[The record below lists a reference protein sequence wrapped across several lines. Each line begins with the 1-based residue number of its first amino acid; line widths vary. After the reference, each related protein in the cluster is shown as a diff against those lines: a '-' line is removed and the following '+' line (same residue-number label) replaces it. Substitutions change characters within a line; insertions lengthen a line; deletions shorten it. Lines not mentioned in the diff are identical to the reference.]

1 MANRKMVSEKN
12 AENFSSEDQPNAVI
26 PCALS
31 AVGFE
36 IWGNLTAVLESGK
49 PQIKAKAYEVL
60 AWIGEYQ
67 PEFLISANR
76 FLDIVAP
83 QIQTAINSTNDV
95 EMLRMLLLKQ
105 MARFLRCFV
114 RGYFARQ
121 QAVQQALNQKLLNK
135 IRELQMDLR

>member
-1 MANRKMVSEKN
+1 MANRKMVTEKN

-36 IWGNLTAVLESGK
+36 IWGNLKAVLDSGK
-49 PQIKAKAYEVL
+49 PQIQAKVFEVF

-76 FLDIVAP
+76 FLDIIAP
-83 QIQTAINSTNDV
+83 NIQAAISSTNDV
-95 EMLRMLLLKQ
+95 ELLRMLLLRQ
-105 MARFLRCFV
+105 MARFLRYFV
-114 RGYFARQ
+114 RGYFAHL
-121 QAVQQALNQKLLNK
+121 QAV
-135 IRELQMDLR
+135 